1 MRPIARNLG
10 HKLTL
15 FKKEVFKRKNVPV
28 LLLQPGFYTNAA
40 IAKGHWSVTLLRSS
54 LPFLSCYVAFFLLIS
69 PTGLFSNSL
78 ASPFVPAKRTCQ
90 CIDTHSCCLIPLR

>member
-1 MRPIARNLG
+1 MKVKRERNKVINNLWLERIPDSSCPLVVSKLLFRGNMRPIARNLG

-15 FKKEVFKRKNVPV
+15 FKKEVFKLKDVPV

-54 LPFLSCYVAFFLLIS
+54 LPFLSC
-69 PTGLFSNSL
+69 
-78 ASPFVPAKRTCQ
+78 
-90 CIDTHSCCLIPLR
+90 